1 MSYQVLARKYRPETF
16 NEVVGQDH
24 VVQTLKNAFVRDR
37 IAHAYLFSGPRGV
50 GKTTTARILA
60 KALNCLNNT
69 EGTPCG
75 ECQNCTEIS
84 TSRSM
89 DVLEID
95 GASNRGIDEIR
106 NLREVVKYPP
116 INSNFK
122 VFIIDEVH
130 MLTTPAFN
138 ALLKTL
144 EEPPP
149 HIKFIFATTEPNKI
163 TPTILSRCQRHDFH
177 RMSVEDI
184 LTGMD
189 NVLEAEKIEIDE
201 KSRQTIASQADGS
214 MRDALSLLD
223 QIIAFAGNK
232 IDIQQTMSLLGII
245 PSEIY
250 YDIGRAI
257 QDKDRVNL
265 LKLLH
270 DVFTQGYAV
279 SDFVSGLG
287 RHFLNLLVSSTDSGA
302 KLLELSSDLQKKY
315 SDEALNWDTRDLLR
329 YNDQLVEME
338 RNLKLVLQPR
348 IYLESVMLK
357 LVELDPSVSLD
368 DLISRLSGAGTITVS
383 AGELTQSKVF
393 KKVGNQSNPAPVVKE
408 GKTAKDNKKET
419 KLSNN
424 VEEVKKS
431 EKKEEDDNSISL
443 EIVKEK
449 WDDLVS
455 KVEEN
460 GTSLSTFLSH
470 GIPTALSGK
479 KLEVTIPR
487 KYRFQTDVLKK
498 NSRKI
503 EITFE
508 KELGA
513 ALRVNFTVGEK
524 KESEQDDITKH
535 PVTERMVDLFGG
547 EIIK

>member
-1 MSYQVLARKYRPETF
+1 MSYQVLARKYRPKTF
-16 NEVVGQDH
+16 DEVIGQDH
-24 VVQTLKNAFVRDR
+24 IVQTLKNAFAQDR
-37 IAHAYLFSGPRGV
+37 ISHAYLFSGPRGV

-60 KALNCLNNT
+60 KALNCLKNSD
-69 EGTPCG
+69 GTPCG

-116 INSNFK
+116 VNAKYK

-177 RMSVEDI
+177 RMSIKDI
-184 LTGMD
+184 LKGLD
-189 NVLEAEKIEIDE
+189 IVIHAEKIEIDD
-201 KSRQTIASQADGS
+201 KSKQTIASQADGS

-223 QIIAFAGNK
+223 QIIAFAGSK
-232 IDIQQTMSLLGII
+232 IEIEQTLSLLGII
-245 PSEIY
+245 PSELY
-250 YDIGRAI
+250 FQIGNVIRK
-257 QDKDRVNL
+257 KDRVNL
-265 LKLLH
+265 LELLH
-270 DVFTQGYAV
+270 KVFTQGYSV
-279 SDFVSGLG
+279 SEFVSGLS
-287 RHFLNLLVSSTDSGA
+287 RHFLNLLISRTDSSSE
-302 KLLELSSDLQKKY
+302 LLELSTDLQEKY
-315 SDEALNWDTRDLLR
+315 SEEAPHWDSRDLLR

-338 RNLKLVLQPR
+338 RNLKLVQQPR

-368 DLISRLSGAGTITVS
+368 DLITRLSGS
-383 AGELTQSKVF
+383 ASKLSSANNPGPTQTFEKVESK
-393 KKVGNQSNPAPVVKE
+393 SDPAPVVKE
-408 GKTAKDNKKET
+408 KYSEDKNNEADENPKNEEETEKEN
-419 KLSNN
+419 S
-424 VEEVKKS
+424 
-431 EKKEEDDNSISL
+431 SISL
-443 EIVKEK
+443 DYVKEK
-449 WDDLVS
+449 WDDLIS
-455 KVEEN
+455 KVGEN

-470 GIPTALSGK
+470 GKPTTLKGK
-479 KLEVTIPR
+479 KLFITIPR

-498 NSRKI
+498 NSRKL

-508 KELGA
+508 KELGVD
-513 ALRVNFTVGEK
+513 LRMNFILSK
-524 KESEQDDITKH
+524 KKDSEQDDITKH
-535 PVTERMVDLFGG
+535 PVTQRMVDLFGG